1 MMTDHSV
8 KFQPEMDNA
17 LLDQADRLMVAL
29 SDARDA
35 IGRIVFGQEAV
46 VEHLLTAILSGGHA
60 LLLGAPGLG
69 KTLLVSTVAR
79 IFGLDTKRIQFT
91 PDLMPSDITGS
102 EILEESKMGTR
113 GFRFIPGPIFTQM
126 LLADEINRASPRT
139 QSALLQA
146 MQEYRVTQSGME
158 HALPRPFHV
167 LATQNPLDME
177 GTYPL
182 PEAQLDRFMLSIP
195 LTYPH
200 AEAEKRM
207 LIATTGVEETEIDPL
222 FSADSLRAAQ
232 HLVRSLP
239 VGEKIMDAIIQLM
252 RDLRP
257 ETSRLSEMKHLAYGP
272 GPRAA
277 QALMLTCRA
286 RALMTG
292 RLSPNIAD
300 IEALASVAL
309 SHRMG
314 LKFTA
319 ESASVTI
326 NSVIANAL
334 KRLA

>member
-1 MMTDHSV
+1 MTDHSV
-8 KFQPEMDNA
+8 ETQSGKGNA
-17 LLDQADRLMVAL
+17 LLAQADRLVARL

-35 IGRIVFGQEAV
+35 IGRIIFGQEAV
-46 VEHLLTAILSGGHA
+46 IEHLLTAVLSGGHA
-60 LLLGAPGLG
+60 LLLGVPGLG
-69 KTLLVSTVAR
+69 KTLLVSTAAR
-79 IFGLDTKRIQFT
+79 ILGLDTKRIQFT

-102 EILEESKMGTR
+102 EILAETPSGQR

-146 MQEYRVTQSGME
+146 MQEYRVTQSGEE

-182 PEAQLDRFMLSIP
+182 PEAQLDRFMLCIK

-200 AEAEKRM
+200 ADAEKRM
-207 LIATTGVEETEIDPL
+207 LVATTGVKKTEIAPL
-222 FSADSLRAAQ
+222 FSAETLLAAQ
-232 HLVRSLP
+232 HLIRSLP
-239 VGEKIMDAIIQLM
+239 VGEKITDAIIHLV
-252 RDLRP
+252 RELRP
-257 ETSRLSEMKHLAYGP
+257 ETSHLPEAQHLAYGP

-277 QALMLTCRA
+277 QSLMLACRA
-286 RALMTG
+286 RALLTG

-300 IEALASVAL
+300 IEALAQVTL

-319 ESASVTI
+319 ESAGITI
-326 NSVIANAL
+326 DSVIASAVR
-334 KRLA
+334 RLA